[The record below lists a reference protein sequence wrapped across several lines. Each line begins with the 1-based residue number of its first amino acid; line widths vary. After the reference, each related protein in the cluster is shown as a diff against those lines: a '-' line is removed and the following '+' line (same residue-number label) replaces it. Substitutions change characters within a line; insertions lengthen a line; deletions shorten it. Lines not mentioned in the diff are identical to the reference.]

1 MLAAQNVAAGFSLRK
16 RNKEEKM
23 FKTIHKMKVGD
34 ERGFTL
40 IELLIVVAIIGIL
53 AAIAIPGYIG
63 MQKRAKKG
71 AIVRSCTS
79 IVPELQGW
87 LQASNAR
94 ADATEVDSDFS
105 GAVVSGTDL
114 TNSALKTA
122 GVGTTYVTKRLLALS
137 EKSPYSSTTVLWII
151 GAAGSGQIGITSGA
165 GADSIVV
172 SAKDDTGAV
181 ITECDKTITSD

>member
-1 MLAAQNVAAGFSLRK
+1 
-16 RNKEEKM
+16 M
-23 FKTIHKMKVGD
+23 FKTIQKMKVRD

-71 AIVRSCTS
+71 AIIRSCTS

-94 ADATEVDSDFS
+94 ADAIEVDTNFS
-105 GAVVSGTDL
+105 GAVESTDL
-114 TNSALKTA
+114 TNAALKAA

-172 SAKDDTGAV
+172 SAEDDTGAA
-181 ITECDKTITSD
+181 ITECSKTITSD